1 MSRLNMGNSGYQFQ
15 MKFELDDVFNTFDI
29 A

>member
-15 MKFELDDVFNTFDI
+15 MKSELDDVFNTFDI